1 MESTKVMAGEFSPTE
16 AAEGENF
23 PVPMS
28 VDELHQHLLK
38 MHFLKMRCIAFMTDS
53 ETGFR
58 TSGKPLPLDTDLLDS
73 SLEPGDFGLTY
84 EDIQETEFATC
95 MESMYQYAYFGVM
108 DDVVNGSINCMEY
121 GSNFTLAGVVA
132 YDMAHC
138 RADSY
143 WDGVGGSAHRESA
156 VLCYQFVEVANA
168 RCILE
173 NQRNFLYYEGSA
185 EEDAPSYDRQALSVP
200 QMALLAGMGEM
211 SIRAAANPKRA
222 NPLKTYSENGRTRI
236 TLADAKA
243 WLQSKGRYIP
253 ITRRSDDDLQ
263 RLAKRK
269 FASFEE
275 LDAFAHKRATFLSTA
290 KGQVSEMSSLD
301 RTLLL
306 NDVFVHGLAQVLQ
319 LPVDLFSLRIKELVT
334 KSELAEIERKL
345 KSLSLLP
352 GTALT
357 GLKGD

>member
-1 MESTKVMAGEFSPTE
+1 MENTKAMVRDLLAKP
-16 AAEGENF
+16 AEGENF

-28 VDELHQHLLK
+28 VEELHRHLLK
-38 MHFLKMRCIAFMTDS
+38 IYFLKMRSIAFMTDS

-58 TSGKPLPLDTDLLDS
+58 TSGKPLPPNVDFLDP

-84 EDIQETEFATC
+84 GDIQDTEFATC
-95 MESMYQYAYFGVM
+95 MESMYQYAYFGIM
-108 DDVVNGSINCMEY
+108 DDVVNGSINYMEY

-132 YDMAHC
+132 YDMAHS

-143 WDGVGGSAHRESA
+143 WDEVGGITHHESA

-211 SIRAAANPKRA
+211 SIRAAANPKRT
-222 NPLKTYSENGRTRI
+222 NPLKTYSESGRTRI
-236 TLADAKA
+236 AIMDAKA
-243 WLQSKGRYIP
+243 WLQSKGRYVP
-253 ITRRSDDDLQ
+253 ITRRSDDDLL

-269 FASFEE
+269 FTSFEE
-275 LDAFAHKRATFLSTA
+275 LDAFAQKRATLLATTEG
-290 KGQVSEMSSLD
+290 KIPKMSSLD
-301 RTLLL
+301 RTLILS
-306 NDVFVHGLAQVLQ
+306 DAFVRGLAQVLQ
-319 LPVDLFSLRIKELVT
+319 LPVDLFSLRVQELVA
-334 KSELAEIERKL
+334 KNELAQIERKL
-345 KSLSLLP
+345 ESLSLLSAP
-352 GTALT
+352 R
-357 GLKGD
+357 

>member
-1 MESTKVMAGEFSPTE
+1 MENTKSITQDVQTDARV
-16 AAEGENF
+16 GENF
-23 PVPMS
+23 PVPMT
-28 VDELHQHLLK
+28 VEELRQHLLK
-38 MHFLKMRCIAFMTDS
+38 MHLLKMRGIAFMTDS
-53 ETGFR
+53 QTGFR
-58 TSGKPLPLDTDLLDS
+58 ISGKELPPDADLVDTDF
-73 SLEPGDFGLTY
+73 EPRDFGLSY

-132 YDMAHC
+132 YDMAHSLV
-138 RADSY
+138 DSY
-143 WDGVGGSAHRESA
+143 WDSNCGSADRESA
-156 VLCYQFVEVANA
+156 KACYEFVEVANA

-173 NQRNFLYYEGSA
+173 NQRNFLYYEGAA
-185 EEDAPSYDRQALSVP
+185 EEDAPSYDRYALSVP

-211 SIRAAANPKRA
+211 SIRAAANPKRT

-236 TLADAKA
+236 AIADAKA

-253 ITRRSDDDLQ
+253 ITRRSDDDHL

-275 LDAFAHKRATFLSTA
+275 LDAFAHKRAKFLGTH
-290 KGQVSEMSSLD
+290 VSEVPTLD
-301 RTLLL
+301 RALLS
-306 NDVFVHGLAQVLQ
+306 NEVFVQGLAAMLQ
-319 LPVDLFSLRIKELVT
+319 FPVDLFCLRVKELVT
-334 KSELAEIERKL
+334 KSELAEVERKL

-352 GTALT
+352 SAALSA
-357 GLKGD
+357 